1 MILTHYAKISGVSVC
16 VPDNLVNNLKRLKF
30 KDKKQFI
37 NLTGVSEHYI
47 DEKNLLKTS
56 DLCLKA
62 AEKIINDLKWK
73 KDQIDFLIFVSQSRD
88 YLLPSTA
95 CILQEKLKL
104 KKIYIYIRHSFW
116 MFRVCIWFI
125 QFIFNFK

>member
-1 MILTHYAKISGVSVC
+1 MILTQNAKISGVSVC
-16 VPDNLVNNLKRLKF
+16 VQNNLVNNLKRLKF

-37 NLTGVSEHYI
+37 NLTGVSEHYL
-47 DEKNLLKTS
+47 DERNLFKTS

-73 KDQIDFLIFVSQSRD
+73 RNEIDFLIFVSQTRD

-104 KKIYIYIRHSFW
+104 KK
-116 MFRVCIWFI
+116 MFLH
-125 QFIFNFK
+125 